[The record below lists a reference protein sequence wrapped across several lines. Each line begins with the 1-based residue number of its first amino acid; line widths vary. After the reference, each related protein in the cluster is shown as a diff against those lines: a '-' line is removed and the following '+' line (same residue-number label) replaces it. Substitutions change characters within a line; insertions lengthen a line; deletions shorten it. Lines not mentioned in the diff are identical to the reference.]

1 MIDKTNSKLPNALS
15 LQVLNPKC
23 IAFSYIHAS
32 VSHLSCCDV
41 LCSQKELT
49 LSATLHWQL
58 HQNNPIDPTLHYNI
72 YHKFNQNKS
81 NSPLFTGRAFS
92 THYRITNLKLPKAF
106 EEGKH
111 SEVVFY
117 IQSVSQ
123 SGKKLSVLDCPSL
136 AMNWD

>member
-1 MIDKTNSKLPNALS
+1 MCTLS
-15 LQVLNPKC
+15 LQVLNPRC
-23 IAFSYIHAS
+23 VALDYIHAT

-41 LCSQKELT
+41 SCSQEDQM

-72 YHKFNQNKS
+72 YHRFSQDD
-81 NSPLFTGRAFS
+81 PDMLFTGRAFS
-92 THYRITNLKLPKAF
+92 THYRVTGVKLPDEF
-106 EEGKH
+106 EQSQH
-111 SEVVFY
+111 CEVMFY

-123 SGKKLSVLDCPSL
+123 SGRKLPILDCPSL

>member
-1 MIDKTNSKLPNALS
+1 MMLC

-23 IAFSYIHAS
+23 IAFDYIHAS

-41 LCSQKELT
+41 SCSQKDQT

-72 YHKFNQNKS
+72 YHKFDQNES
-81 NSPLFTGRAFS
+81 DALFTGRAFS
-92 THYRITNLKLPKAF
+92 THYRITNLKLPDSFA
-106 EEGKH
+106 EGKH
-111 SEVVFY
+111 SEAVFY

-123 SGKKLSVLDCPSL
+123 CGKKLLVPDCPSL